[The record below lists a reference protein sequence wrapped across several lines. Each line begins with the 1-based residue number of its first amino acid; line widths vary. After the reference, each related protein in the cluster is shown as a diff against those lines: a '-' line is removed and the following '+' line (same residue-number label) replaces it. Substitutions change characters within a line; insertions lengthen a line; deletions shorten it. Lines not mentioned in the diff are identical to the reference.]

1 MATID
6 VGRVGLGGGID
17 DAQAPERPVAPKPDA
32 VFERQLVAARTQ
44 TAARTAAQST
54 KTNRTIAATT
64 THLSGSEA
72 AASLSAAYQNVFHE
86 PPSPATLRVLVAQ
99 WSHETGGGR
108 AMMNFNFGGIK
119 GSSPSGLSA
128 AYRTTEG
135 EGQAAIKITDRFR
148 AYGSAIEGATDYV
161 KFLSSRF
168 TGAMTEARQGNA
180 EGFVRALKHGGY
192 FTGSEE
198 DYVRSVTR
206 LTEQARTNGFDSV
219 GRAPGTTHA
228 LAHAALPAA
237 ALHAPHDVR
246 DGAVRSVGV
255 PSLADVADV
264 ADSKDPAAQVQAYY
278 AADALA
284 MADELC
290 RAAMRIATDDERK
303 GS

>member
-6 VGRVGLGGGID
+6 VGRVGERGSLGD
-17 DAQAPERPVAPKPDA
+17 VDAAEPKHEPRADG
-32 VFERQLVAARTQ
+32 VFESQLVTARAA
-44 TAARTAAQST
+44 AVSKAPHGSPP
-54 KTNRTIAATT
+54 KTRTIAASA
-64 THLSGSEA
+64 THISGGEA
-72 AASLSAAYQNVFHE
+72 AASLATAYQNVFHE

-119 GSSPSGLSA
+119 GTSPAGLSA

-135 EGQAAIKITDRFR
+135 QGESAVKITDRFR

-161 KFLSSRF
+161 KFLATRF
-168 TGAMTEARQGNA
+168 SGAMAQARQGNP
-180 EGFVRALKHGGY
+180 EGFVRALKDGGY

-206 LTEQARTNGFDSV
+206 LTEQARVNGFDAV
-219 GRAPGTTHA
+219 GHEAATGSAVAKVQHAEAPRNVVGEGLRTIHVPSTA
-228 LAHAALPAA
+228 LAGPRDAA
-237 ALHAPHDVR
+237 A
-246 DGAVRSVGV
+246 
-255 PSLADVADV
+255 
-264 ADSKDPAAQVQAYY
+264 QMQAYY

-290 RAAMRIATDDERK
+290 RAAMRIAAGDDDPRK
-303 GS
+303 RG

>member
-1 MATID
+1 
-6 VGRVGLGGGID
+6 
-17 DAQAPERPVAPKPDA
+17 
-32 VFERQLVAARTQ
+32 
-44 TAARTAAQST
+44 
-54 KTNRTIAATT
+54 
-64 THLSGSEA
+64 
-72 AASLSAAYQNVFHE
+72 
-86 PPSPATLRVLVAQ
+86 
-99 WSHETGGGR
+99 
-108 AMMNFNFGGIK
+108 
-119 GSSPSGLSA
+119 
-128 AYRTTEG
+128 
-135 EGQAAIKITDRFR
+135 
-148 AYGSAIEGATDYV
+148 V
-161 KFLSSRF
+161 KFLSTRF

-206 LTEQARTNGFDSV
+206 LTEQARINGFDSV
-219 GRAPGTTHA
+219 GRTPGTTHA

-246 DGAVRSVGV
+246 DGAGRSVGV

>member
-6 VGRVGLGGGID
+6 IGRVGGRGGIGD
-17 DAQAPERPVAPKPDA
+17 TQGAESSPEPRADAA
-32 VFERQLVAARTQ
+32 FERQLVTARGVAPSQAARTS
-44 TAARTAAQST
+44 AG
-54 KTNRTIAATT
+54 KNRTIAAQT
-64 THLSGSEA
+64 THLSGGEA
-72 AASLSAAYQNVFHE
+72 ATSLAAAYQNVFHE

-135 EGQAAIKITDRFR
+135 QGASEVKVVDRFR
-148 AYGSAIEGATDYV
+148 AYDSAIEGATDYV
-161 KFLSSRF
+161 KFLAKRF
-168 TGAMTEARQGNA
+168 SGAMSQAQKGDA
-180 EGFVRALKHGGY
+180 EGFVRALKQGGY

-206 LTEQARTNGFDSV
+206 LTEQARVSGFDAV
-219 GRAPGTTHA
+219 GRAATPAVQEMARTSGHA
-228 LAHAALPAA
+228 SAARPAA
-237 ALHAPHDVR
+237 SGL
-246 DGAVRSVGV
+246 GAVPRSVAIDEG
-255 PSLADVADV
+255 S
-264 ADSKDPAAQVQAYY
+264 SDPAAQLRAYY

-290 RAAMRIATDDERK
+290 RAAMRIAAADDDRRK
-303 GS
+303 G